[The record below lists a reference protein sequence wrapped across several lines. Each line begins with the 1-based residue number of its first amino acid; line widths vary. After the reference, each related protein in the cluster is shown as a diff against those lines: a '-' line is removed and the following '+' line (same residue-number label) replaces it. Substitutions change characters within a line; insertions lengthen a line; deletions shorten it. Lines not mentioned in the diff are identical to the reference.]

1 MQAFATETIT
11 RAALSAGLPEGRV
24 MQAVAA
30 DNLTLKRP
38 RVELRF
44 LPEKY
49 TRTGRKLAVKRTETE
64 QIRKRELYEVELT
77 VEARVEA
84 DDEAWLESFSRAFIV
99 NLPRGGKEA
108 LGNWV
113 RVRVQKGT
121 FWRAP
126 DQRLGEG
133 VIKVFTR
140 VNRVFALT
148 FTGRITREE
157 REALIPSHTIT
168 ATTK

>member
-49 TRTGRKLAVKRTETE
+49 TRTGAS
-64 QIRKRELYEVELT
+64 
-77 VEARVEA
+77 
-84 DDEAWLESFSRAFIV
+84 W
-99 NLPRGGKEA
+99 P
-108 LGNWV
+108 
-113 RVRVQKGT
+113 
-121 FWRAP
+121 
-126 DQRLGEG
+126 
-133 VIKVFTR
+133 
-140 VNRVFALT
+140 
-148 FTGRITREE
+148 
-157 REALIPSHTIT
+157 
-168 ATTK
+168 